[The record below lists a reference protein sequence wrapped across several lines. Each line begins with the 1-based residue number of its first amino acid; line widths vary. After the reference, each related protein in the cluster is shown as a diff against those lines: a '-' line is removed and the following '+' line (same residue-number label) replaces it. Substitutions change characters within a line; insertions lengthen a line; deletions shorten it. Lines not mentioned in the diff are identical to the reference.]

1 MEFKL
6 HSEYQ
11 PTGDQPE
18 AIEALTEGFRQGN
31 QAQTLLGVTGSGKT
45 FTMANV
51 IQNLQKPTLVI
62 AHNKTLAAQLYG
74 EFKEFFPENAV
85 EYFVSY
91 YDYYQPEAY
100 VPQTDTYIEKDS
112 SINDEIDKL
121 RLSATASLVGRQD
134 VIVVYEEDLV
144 DMQEPI
150 KIPLPFGGTIWSVDF
165 PVYGAPP
172 HMPAQIAVEAGGAV
186 AATCVPV
193 VNVQAL
199 AYRNLKDRIPGVAT
213 RNVTRAAVK
222 IAAQQVANHVN
233 TGSAAGDL
241 ALMLGVFAFNT
252 FSTVI
257 SEADTRAW
265 QTVPEHVHLARF
277 RLAEGKNSLVL
288 RNALTGR
295 ACEVALPSDGANGG
309 TRLVWFTDVRGFA
322 TVSVVSVGGKGT
334 PTWARTT
341 SLLNP

>member
-1 MEFKL
+1 LGEPDNARVYLRRATAVQEQLKEENEKPVEPAESS
-6 HSEYQ
+6 SEASAEKK
-11 PTGDQPE
+11 TTDE
-18 AIEALTEGFRQGN
+18 AN
-31 QAQTLLGVTGSGKT
+31 AQNAGTAADK
-45 FTMANV
+45 
-51 IQNLQKPTLVI
+51 I
-62 AHNKTLAAQLYG
+62 AAQLSPVADAVRTSY
-74 EFKEFFPENAV
+74 ENALAWYLMGLFLSK
-85 EYFVSY
+85 ENDWSNADIAYR
-91 YDYYQPEAY
+91 EAGR
-100 VPQTDTYIEKDS
+100 
-112 SINDEIDKL
+112 INPAILPFTRPMPGAGE
-121 RLSATASLVGRQD
+121 D

-150 KIPLPFGGTIWSVDF
+150 KIPLPFGGTVWSVDF

-172 HMPAQIAVEAGGAV
+172 HVPAQIAVEVGGAV
-186 AATCVPV
+186 AATCTPV

-222 IAAQQVANHVN
+222 IAAQQVAYHVD
-233 TGSAAGDL
+233 TGHAGANL

-265 QTVPEHVHLARF
+265 QTVPEHVHLARL
-277 RLAEGKNSLVL
+277 RLPAGQNSLVL

-295 ACEVALPSDGANGG
+295 ACEIALPSTPVGAG

-322 TVSVVSVGGKGT
+322 TVSTVTVGGKGQ
-334 PTWARTT
+334 PTWARTI
-341 SLLNP
+341 SLLQP